1 MKKRLFTL
9 ALCIIMAF
17 TMGMSAFAEGT
28 PQWIEGETIVVD
40 LTYEEFV
47 EKTAE

>member
-9 ALCIIMAF
+9 ALCVVMAL

-28 PQWIEGETIVVD
+28 PQWIEEETTVID

-47 EKTAE
+47 EKPQN